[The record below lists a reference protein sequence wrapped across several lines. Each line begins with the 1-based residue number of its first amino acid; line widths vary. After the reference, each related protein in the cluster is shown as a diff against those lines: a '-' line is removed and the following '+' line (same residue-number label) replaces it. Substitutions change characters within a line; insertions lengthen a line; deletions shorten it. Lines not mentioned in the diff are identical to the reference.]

1 MNRSAAKL
9 TILIASPLDG
19 EQVER
24 IRRFAPDRLTVVHEA
39 DLLPK
44 PRYVADHNGSPRDLT
59 PEAHRRWA
67 ELLKHADILF
77 DFDREDPNNLRAN
90 APRLRWVQATSAGIG
105 EFLKRTGLDTSDIVF
120 TTASGVHARPLAE
133 FALLG
138 VLYFFRDVPG
148 LAAMKEARRWERYTV
163 DGVEGKRALVVGL
176 GSVGREIARQFAFL
190 GMDVWGVRREVR
202 AEAPEGISR
211 LVRNADL
218 RATLPDIDALVL
230 ACPLTDETR
239 LIIDAAEIAALK
251 RGAVVVNVARGGV
264 VNEGALVQAL
274 TDGRI
279 RGAALDVFE
288 VEPLPQESPLWHL
301 PNVIFSPHSA
311 STVAAEN
318 ERIVDIFLENL
329 GNFLSGRPLRNQF
342 RADRGY

>member
-1 MNRSAAKL
+1 
-9 TILIASPLDG
+9 
-19 EQVER
+19 
-24 IRRFAPDRLTVVHEA
+24 
-39 DLLPK
+39 
-44 PRYVADHNGSPRDLT
+44 
-59 PEAHRRWA
+59 
-67 ELLKHADILF
+67 
-77 DFDREDPNNLRAN
+77 
-90 APRLRWVQATSAGIG
+90 
-105 EFLKRTGLDTSDIVF
+105 
-120 TTASGVHARPLAE
+120 
-133 FALLG
+133 
-138 VLYFFRDVPG
+138 
-148 LAAMKEARRWERYTV
+148 
-163 DGVEGKRALVVGL
+163 
-176 GSVGREIARQFAFL
+176 
-190 GMDVWGVRREVR
+190 
-202 AEAPEGISR
+202 
-211 LVRNADL
+211 
-218 RATLPDIDALVL
+218 
-230 ACPLTDETR
+230 
-239 LIIDAAEIAALK
+239 LK